1 MTMKDIKATA
11 RHGAGMAAVAMA
23 LLLVAAEVSAQG
35 MQRRLREHA
44 GEGAAQRMAPPTHPT
59 QFAPDDDARPRGGR
73 LSPDERRQLRRDV
86 QEAGR
91 DLYPER
97 MHRGR
102 RGEMRRE

>member
-1 MTMKDIKATA
+1 MRSKDTNAGV
-11 RHGAGMAAVAMA
+11 RHGAGLAAVAAA
-23 LLLVAAEVSAQG
+23 LLLLAADVSAQG

-44 GEGAAQRMAPPTHPT
+44 GEGTPQRMAPATRPT
-59 QFAPDDDARPRGGR
+59 QFVPDEEARRGGGR
-73 LSPDERRQLRRDV
+73 MSPDERRQLRRDV

-102 RGEMRRE
+102 RGDMRRE